1 MKQNIFNFR
10 FIADRLRNR
19 EDSEH
24 EQVMVKCLLGIA
36 WLTYIAWINQHHVV
50 SPEVITAS
58 IYFIVVSLIFFIW
71 IIIKPEIDPYRRLFG
86 MFSDAFFISYVMLY
100 TGETGAPLFGVY
112 LFMTFGYGFRYG
124 NKYLFSS
131 ALLCIIGFSI
141 VMAYGEYW
149 QGQNTLGYG
158 LILTIIVLSIYVSSL
173 ISKLQKA
180 INEAKAAN
188 EAKSQFLANMSHE
201 IRTPL
206 NGVIGMSTLLSKTRL
221 HPEQKD
227 FVSTIHA
234 SAQTLLALIND
245 ILDISKIE
253 AGKTEIK
260 NVDFDLYLLVNTTAS
275 LLAPE
280 AEKKGLDFKVHLSPQ
295 IPFLL
300 RGDSQYLRQIM
311 INLISNAVKF
321 TNDGRIDIDVLPAV
335 SSGPGINL
343 RFEVT
348 DTGIG
353 ISENAQAKIFD
364 KFSQADESTTRRYG
378 GTGLGMAI
386 AKHLIEAMGGKIG
399 LNSKP
404 DKGSTFWFELEF
416 EQQSVLSEEDDLL
429 TIFNGINILLVN
441 PKPDYDPTIE
451 QHLST
456 WQVNFD
462 YVKSAKDVIDK
473 ITNKEY
479 NNKFYNVIIVFYKYL
494 DCDPIQFIRQIK
506 LQADSRDQNF
516 ILIDDKKTGFEEQLQ
531 VLHAGYAS
539 ILNSNPYRITL
550 FRALYSLIAGN
561 YIYDNRSTQEIADT
575 KPDYPVPVQ
584 RLSILVGED
593 NPTNQKVICK
603 ILEYG
608 NHIITLAENGEQV
621 LDELENNEFDL
632 VILDMHMPV
641 MNGIEVAKLFRFTN
655 PEKKHMPILMLTANA
670 TTEAIRACEEAGL
683 DAYLTKPVE
692 PQKLLNTISSLMVN
706 RKYNKSA
713 KEKMPLKIVS
723 LNDPENMPLLDM
735 QTLTAIS
742 DMTKDQN
749 FMLDLIE
756 GYINNAHNLI
766 EQINSSISHSDYVTV
781 IDLAHA
787 LDGSSR
793 SIGAKRLSIIADKL
807 FRLVQTEH
815 YPAAPSV
822 LKTLETT
829 FKQTRNALLSFLDNQ
844 KSATL

>member
-1 MKQNIFNFR
+1 MKQNIFNFQ
-10 FIADRLRNR
+10 FITDRLRNR
-19 EDSEH
+19 GDSEH
-24 EQVMVKCLLGIA
+24 EQVMVKCLLGVV
-36 WLTYIAWINQHHVV
+36 WLAYIAWVDKHHTVA
-50 SPEVITAS
+50 PEVITAS

-71 IIIKPEIDPYRRLFG
+71 IIINPEVHPRRRLFG
-86 MFSDAFFISYVMLY
+86 MFSDAYFITCIMLPA
-100 TGETGAPLFGVY
+100 GEFGTPLFGVY

-124 NKYLFSS
+124 NKYLFAS
-131 ALLCIIGFSI
+131 ALLCIIGFSV

-149 QGQNTLGYG
+149 QEQNILGYG
-158 LILTIIVLSIYVSSL
+158 IILTIIVLSIYVSSL
-173 ISKLQKA
+173 ISRLQKA

-206 NGVIGMSTLLSKTRL
+206 NGVIGMSALLSKTGL

-260 NVDFDLYLLVNTTAS
+260 NVDFDLYLLINTTAN

-280 AEKKGLDFKVHLSPQ
+280 AEKKGLDFNLHISPQ

-300 RGDSQYLRQIM
+300 RGDPQYLRQIM
-311 INLISNAVKF
+311 INLISNAIKF
-321 TNDGRIDIDVLPAV
+321 TDDGRIDIHIFPVV
-335 SSGPGINL
+335 SPGPDINL

-386 AKHLIEAMGGKIG
+386 AKHLIESMGGKIG
-399 LNSKP
+399 LKSKP
-404 DKGSTFWFELEF
+404 DEGSTFWFELGF
-416 EQQSVLSEEDDLL
+416 EQQPVLSEENDVL
-429 TIFNGINILLVN
+429 TILNGINILLVN
-441 PKPDYDPTIE
+441 PEPDYGRTIE

-456 WQVNFD
+456 WQINFD
-462 YVKSAKDVIDK
+462 YANSAKDVINK
-473 ITNKEY
+473 ITNRVY
-479 NNKFYNVIIVFYKYL
+479 NNKPYNIIIVFYKYL
-494 DCDPIQFIRQIK
+494 DSDPIQFIRRIK
-506 LQADSRDQNF
+506 TQTNLRDRNF
-516 ILIDDKKTGFEEQLQ
+516 ILVDDEKPDFEQQLPI
-531 VLHAGYAS
+531 LHTGYAS
-539 ILNSNPYRITL
+539 ILNSNPSRITL
-550 FRALYSLIAGN
+550 FRALYSLVAGN
-561 YIYDNRSTQEIADT
+561 YIYDNRSTQEIADN
-575 KPDYPVPVQ
+575 KPDYQIPVQ
-584 RLSILVGED
+584 GLSILVGED

-608 NHIITLAENGEQV
+608 NHVITLAENGEQV
-621 LDELENNEFDL
+621 LDKLEDDDFDL

-641 MNGIEVAKLFRFTN
+641 MNGIEVTKLFRFTN

-670 TTEAIRACEEAGL
+670 TTEALRACEEAGL

-692 PQKLLNTISSLMVN
+692 PQKLLNTISSLMEN
-706 RKYNKSA
+706 RKYNRPARGKA
-713 KEKMPLKIVS
+713 PLKIVS

-735 QTLTAIS
+735 QSLTAIS
-742 DMTKDQN
+742 SMAKDHN
-749 FMLDLIE
+749 FMRELIE
-756 GYINNAHNLI
+756 GYINNSQNLI
-766 EQINSSISHSDYVTV
+766 EQISSSITCSDYETTGE
-781 IDLAHA
+781 LAHS

-793 SIGAKRLSIIADKL
+793 SIGAKRLAIIADKL

-815 YPAAPSV
+815 YLAAPSLLGV
-822 LKTLETT
+822 LDSAFE
-829 FKQTRNALLSFLDNQ
+829 QTRNALLSFLDNQ